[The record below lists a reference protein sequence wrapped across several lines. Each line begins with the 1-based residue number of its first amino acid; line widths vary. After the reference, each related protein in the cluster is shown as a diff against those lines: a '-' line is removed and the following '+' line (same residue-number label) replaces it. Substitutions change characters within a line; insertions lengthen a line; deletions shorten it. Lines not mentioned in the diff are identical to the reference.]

1 MRHKHQ
7 QRQRR
12 WLHSLVLLVLAASAG
27 RTDAQDNAGWGLE
40 REDPLWTLYVPQLKY
55 IKTDAE
61 ADRSSFRSPSR
72 SGQDTTRLSVSPAV
86 GVGWNNY
93 VYHPYLLNYA
103 LLFEP
108 GYEWTQSG
116 YNGGDFQTEQLLLNG
131 SGVVSLL
138 SAKPYAT
145 TVSFGRAHQDVQSD
159 FFSSETADTQ
169 SLGVFTGYH
178 AGPIPI
184 TLTFDQMQEDRSG
197 YSSEFLTE
205 LNKIGLHATN
215 ERHRKDTTDF
225 NYQYNLY
232 NNESHGANASYASE
246 TSSHHVIMT
255 DAEHFRRS
263 SLFSSVYF
271 TERESRG
278 SASSDLNA
286 SCNFNLE
293 HTPHLRSYYTY
304 SFGDNFGDGY
314 SSTQNNALAGINH
327 QLYESLDSHFEV
339 NGAYGSSESGNSS
352 QDSTSYG
359 LAGGLN
365 YNKRLGDWAHLS
377 VGNDASYS
385 LTDQHATGSE
395 QTIPDESHAIPAVG
409 PLIIRLNTPRVIA
422 ITSIT
427 KNNIPLDSSEWTA
440 NTGTDPW
447 QIQFFT
453 GGAHSITNGDNVAV
467 TYIAQANPSG
477 SYSVFNYS
485 GQVELRFWN
494 DRAGIHAG
502 YSLTRNGADTAGFI
516 LQDTEEYQ
524 AGADVGYRGLQLGA
538 NYTDQH
544 SSFYSYQN
552 IALSEN
558 YSMPVFSHSTVG
570 INCNQQWSIYP
581 SDGGTTTTNQAQNLA
596 FYSYMLHYDW
606 HPEGRFSLNTEA
618 GLQQERGGQN
628 DQDLFAARIYMDWS
642 INKLEI
648 HLGYQHENQQF
659 SNETRE
665 RDYVFLRMRR
675 NF

>member
-1 MRHKHQ
+1 M
-7 QRQRR
+7 
-12 WLHSLVLLVLAASAG
+12 
-27 RTDAQDNAGWGLE
+27 
-40 REDPLWTLYVPQLKY
+40 
-55 IKTDAE
+55 
-61 ADRSSFRSPSR
+61 
-72 SGQDTTRLSVSPAV
+72 
-86 GVGWNNY
+86 
-93 VYHPYLLNYA
+93 
-103 LLFEP
+103 
-108 GYEWTQSG
+108 
-116 YNGGDFQTEQLLLNG
+116 
-131 SGVVSLL
+131 
-138 SAKPYAT
+138 
-145 TVSFGRAHQDVQSD
+145 
-159 FFSSETADTQ
+159 
-169 SLGVFTGYH
+169 
-178 AGPIPI
+178 
-184 TLTFDQMQEDRSG
+184 
-197 YSSEFLTE
+197 
-205 LNKIGLHATN
+205 
-215 ERHRKDTTDF
+215 
-225 NYQYNLY
+225 
-232 NNESHGANASYASE
+232 
-246 TSSHHVIMT
+246 
-255 DAEHFRRS
+255 
-263 SLFSSVYF
+263 
-271 TERESRG
+271 
-278 SASSDLNA
+278 
-286 SCNFNLE
+286 
-293 HTPHLRSYYTY
+293 
-304 SFGDNFGDGY
+304 
-314 SSTQNNALAGINH
+314 
-327 QLYESLDSHFEV
+327 
-339 NGAYGSSESGNSS
+339 
-352 QDSTSYG
+352 
-359 LAGGLN
+359 
-365 YNKRLGDWAHLS
+365 
-377 VGNDASYS
+377 
-385 LTDQHATGSE
+385 
-395 QTIPDESHAIPAVG
+395 
-409 PLIIRLNTPRVIA
+409 
-422 ITSIT
+422 
-427 KNNIPLDSSEWTA
+427 
-440 NTGTDPW
+440 
-447 QIQFFT
+447 
-453 GGAHSITNGDNVAV
+453 AV